1 MWPRDCSCDVLVKNV
16 AVFCPCLKRL
26 PEAKLKRFQL
36 VALMKFQQTQ
46 KRLCS
51 LVYSHEKHF
60 DQA

>member
-1 MWPRDCSCDVLVKNV
+1 
-16 AVFCPCLKRL
+16 
-26 PEAKLKRFQL
+26 
-36 VALMKFQQTQ
+36 MKFQQTQ